1 MPHGDESVLKFHCR
15 YRVVEEGREERGVE
29 RNEGIVGDEN
39 DRDFVGAND
48 RVAYGENADVVARRM
63 NPRTSE
69 A

>member
-1 MPHGDESVLKFHCR
+1 M
-15 YRVVEEGREERGVE
+15 E